1 MRTATVNTVPTE
13 KTAAISEPQKVLNRL
28 KRARGQLDA
37 VITAI
42 ESGAPCEDIITQLSA
57 AHSAVRRTA
66 FLVVAGAMRDCTV
79 DPNHSED
86 DLARLEKLFLSLS

>member
-1 MRTATVNTVPTE
+1 MSNTPAE
-13 KTAAISEPQKVLNRL
+13 TAASVTEPKKVLNRL

-42 ESGAPCEDIITQLSA
+42 ENGAPCEEIITQLSA

-66 FLVVAGAMRDCTV
+66 FLVVAGAMRDCAIN
-79 DPNHSED
+79 PNHTHTEED
-86 DLARLEKLFLSLS
+86 MARLEKLFLSLS